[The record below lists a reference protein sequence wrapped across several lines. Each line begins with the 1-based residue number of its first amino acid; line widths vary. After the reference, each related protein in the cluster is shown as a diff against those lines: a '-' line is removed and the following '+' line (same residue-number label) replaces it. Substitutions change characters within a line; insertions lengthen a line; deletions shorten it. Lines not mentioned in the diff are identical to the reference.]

1 MNDLKNNRLSYRGK
15 REKRIY
21 VYIYI
26 FSIYFLKQAKLSCA
40 YKNQITFP

>member
-26 FSIYFLKQAKLSCA
+26 YIYIYFPF
-40 YKNQITFP
+40 TF